1 MPLNCFLGMRHKKV
15 VLLKQMLNEVLNLD
29 PPLVINDR
37 YDAETKAAVMQ
48 FEFKSLIRPANGKM
62 DDITWVSL
70 GQVLPPGRLQQLLT
84 AANNDPDLFELFGLV
99 PNSGIIQFNIY
110 PPFNK
115 EDLETVQKGLELAKK
130 RVNDKIQSDTALQ
143 SYGIP
148 SVMGLL
154 NGVSLDGANPN
165 TFDGRVSV
173 CLARDRKHHNLMTVR
188 KYFVDYREIVGAKVT
203 LGGGPHGA
211 NVMFI
216 GYYYFTPIAA
226 GNIEMQRAFILM
238 HESVHLV
245 GNKEDEVFGGN
256 PQLSELLIQTFFY
269 GEQINFGGIE

>member
-15 VLLKQMLNEVLNLD
+15 VLLKQMLNEVLKLD
-29 PPLVINDR
+29 PPLVINDK

-48 FEFKSLIRPANGKM
+48 FEFKSHIRPANGKM

-70 GQVLPPGRLQQLLT
+70 GQALPPGRLQQLL
-84 AANNDPDLFELFGLV
+84 AASNNDPDLFELFGLV
-99 PNSGIIQFNIY
+99 PNSGIIQFNNY

-115 EDLETVQKGLELAKK
+115 EDLETVQKGLEVAKK

-173 CLARDRKHHNLMTVR
+173 CHARDRKKQLITVR
-188 KYFVDYREIVGAKVT
+188 QYFVDYLVGATVIV
-203 LGGGPHGA
+203 GGGPHFA

-216 GYYYFTPIAA
+216 GDYYFKPIAA

-245 GNKEDEVFGGN
+245 GNKEDEVFGGS
-256 PQLSELLIQTFFY
+256 PQLSELLLQTFFY